1 MRHLFALLLLSLGL
15 AACDDSTT
23 APTDTIPGPPNAP
36 RLTLTVLTGTK
47 AAPVDSPTVKVE
59 WAFSDSVNVV
69 AVIAPSNGIAAT
81 YLMDLRDNRNGIGWN
96 VLKAGCNGVDSA
108 KLYFMAS
115 DYKRRSADRS
125 DSLIVHCK

>member
-59 WAFSDSVNVV
+59 WAYTDSVSLM
-69 AVIAPSNGIAAT
+69 AVIAPSNGVSAT
-81 YLMDLRDNRNGIGWN
+81 YLMNTKDARPGKGEITLR
-96 VLKAGCNGVDSA
+96 AGCNNIDSS
-108 KLYFMAS
+108 KIYFMAN
-115 DYKRRSADRS
+115 DLHLRSEVRY

>member
-1 MRHLFALLLLSLGL
+1 MRHLFAILLLSLGL

-59 WAFSDSVNVV
+59 WAFADSVDVGAGFGGVFGYSSVNYVLANVRF
-69 AVIAPSNGIAAT
+69 S
-81 YLMDLRDNRNGIGWN
+81 GIGAYT
-96 VLKAGCNGVDSA
+96 VKAGCGGNDSA
-108 KLYFMAS
+108 KVSAVIQS
-115 DYKRRSADRS
+115 AKRNSAFAV
-125 DSLIVHCK
+125 DSVIIHCK